1 MNYWKKIPLL
11 GIQVFTKAR
20 LFEVRENGVNVV
32 MKLESEHLE
41 REGNEL
47 IFIPVDTV
55 VLAVGM
61 KPDRTLIKDL
71 EEKAKILRR
80 HTISMI
86 NNAGMG
92 WIGGSFSET
101 EIITCLLFHH
111 MKLDP
116 KKPDWPERDRLI
128 LSKAHCCEMLYAALG
143 EAGYFSKEHFNSY
156 GKFGALLQAHSQRT
170 TPGVDYSGGSLG
182 TGLSFAVGLA
192 LAAKK
197 NQPRDSSGRRTSKY
211 RVFCIIGDGECNE
224 GQIWEAA
231 MLAPHHNLDNLVVI
245 IDRNKFQSTGKVP
258 DIIDLEP
265 LEDKWISFNWHTEKI
280 DGHNIGQ
287 ILDSLDYA
295 DEVRDKPSVIIADTI
310 KGKGLPSFEEKGL
323 HFEVI
328 SDEIYAEAM
337 KVLK

>member
-1 MNYWKKIPLL
+1 MAHDLNLIKKIE
-11 GIQVFTKAR
+11 TKAR
-20 LFEVRENGVNVV
+20 
-32 MKLESEHLE
+32 
-41 REGNEL
+41 
-47 IFIPVDTV
+47 
-55 VLAVGM
+55 
-61 KPDRTLIKDL
+61 
-71 EEKAKILRR
+71 ILRK
-80 HTISMI
+80 HAIIMMKKI
-86 NNAGMG
+86 GKG
-92 WIGGSFSET
+92 WIGGSFSEA
-101 EIITCLLFHH
+101 EIIASLYFHH
-111 MKLDP
+111 MKHNP
-116 KKPDWPERDRLI
+116 KNPRWPERDRLI

-143 EAGYFSKEHFNSY
+143 EVGYFSKDHFSSY
-156 GKFGALLQAHSQRT
+156 GRLGSLLQAHSQRT
-170 TPGVDYSGGSLG
+170 TPGVDFSGGSLG

-192 LAAKK
+192 LAAKI
-197 NQPRDSSGRRTSKY
+197 NNSRDFSGRRTSKY

-245 IDRNKFQSTGKVP
+245 IDRNKYQSTGKVS

-265 LEDKWISFNWHTEKI
+265 LEDKWRSFNWHTEKI
-280 DGHNIGQ
+280 DGHDIGQ

-295 DEVRDKPSVIIADTI
+295 DEVRDKPSAIIADTI